1 MSAQVLLLN
10 PTRPKHRRRK
20 ARRHNRRGRMPTGL
34 AKYWANRGRGHRRRK
49 GRARRRVVARA
60 SNPHTG
66 KHYRRRRR
74 AVRRAYSRR
83 RHHNRRHHA
92 RRRRSNPISLRGLIP
107 NPKGILDN
115 YVVPGVIGGIG
126 ALGLDIA
133 WGYLSPHL
141 PQQVQTGWSALAAKL
156 GVIVVATIAANKL
169 LPPKFRNTTLRAAK
183 GAAVMLGYSA
193 VKGMAASVLPAG
205 TPGLHG
211 YIDYQSYS
219 LPTARGMHGYM
230 PRTLGGLG
238 DDFYSPAAVIQP
250 PGVAVPR
257 QFGGYVA
264 VQPNMLNG
272 YQPHM
277 SSGMGSYDWQNDGM

>member
-1 MSAQVLLLN
+1 MRGRS
-10 PTRPKHRRRK
+10 H
-20 ARRHNRRGRMPTGL
+20 RRHNRR
-34 AKYWANRGRGHRRRK
+34 RRRRVIARATNSRRV
-49 GRARRRVVARA
+49 GRHYRRHNRRLHGRRRHSNPSRRRARR
-60 SNPHTG
+60 H
-66 KHYRRRRR
+66 
-74 AVRRAYSRR
+74 
-83 RHHNRRHHA
+83 
-92 RRRRSNPISLRGLIP
+92 NPINLGGLIP
-107 NPKGILDN
+107 NPKGILNN

-126 ALGLDIA
+126 ALALDIG

-156 GVIVVATIAANKL
+156 GVIVVATMVANKF
-169 LPPKFRNTTLRAAK
+169 LPPKFRNTAMRAAK
-183 GAAVMLGYSA
+183 GASVMLGYSA
-193 VKGMAASVLPAG
+193 VKGMAASVLPS
-205 TPGLHG
+205 TVPGLHG

-272 YQPHM
+272 YQPHTNG
-277 SSGMGSYDWQNDGM
+277 GMGGYDWQNDGM